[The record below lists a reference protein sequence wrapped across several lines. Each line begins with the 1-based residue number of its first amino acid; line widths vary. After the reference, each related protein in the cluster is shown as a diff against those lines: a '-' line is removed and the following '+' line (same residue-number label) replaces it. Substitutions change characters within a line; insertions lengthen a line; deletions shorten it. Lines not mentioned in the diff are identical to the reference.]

1 METGPPPNA
10 FKKALA
16 AGRTQIG
23 LWCSLGS
30 ATATEVLAHAGYD
43 WLLIDTEHAPTDV
56 PMVVDQL
63 RALTGGTAQAAVRP
77 AWNDPVLIKRILDT
91 GAQTLLVPYVQ
102 NADEAARAVAAT
114 RYPPRGNRGV
124 ALIHRASGYGARTG
138 YQKGADA
145 EMCVLVQLETRAA
158 LDALEAIAAVPGI
171 DGLFIGPSDLSA
183 SLGHLGHAAHPE
195 VQAAIADACARARRA
210 GKPLGILAPI
220 EDDARRYL
228 AMGFTY
234 LALGSDIGLLRQSAE
249 RLRRAFDGVTS

>member
-1 METGPPPNA
+1 MDLGPPPNA

-16 AGRTQIG
+16 EGRTQLG
-23 LWCSLGS
+23 LWCSMGS
-30 ATATEVLAHAGYD
+30 ATAAEVLAHAGYD

-63 RALTGGTAQAAVRP
+63 RALTAGTAQAAVRP

-91 GAQTLLVPYVQ
+91 GAQTVLVPYVQ
-102 NADEAARAVAAT
+102 SAEEAARAVAAT
-114 RYPPRGNRGV
+114 RYPPNGNRGV
-124 ALIHRASGYGARTG
+124 ALIHRASGYGARTE
-138 YQKGADA
+138 YQKRADA
-145 EMCVLVQLETRAA
+145 EMGVLVQLETKAA

-195 VQAAIADACARARRA
+195 VQTAIAGACARARRV
-210 GKPLGILAPI
+210 GKPIGILAPV

-228 AMGFTY
+228 DMGFTY
-234 LALGSDIGLLRQSAE
+234 VALGSDIGLLRQAAD
-249 RLRRAFDGVTS
+249 RLRKAFGSR